1 MPKKQFA
8 LEKGGPKR
16 LLVSW
21 KGMWKGMWKNI
32 TLELDGAPLAT
43 AENKKMLIA
52 CQDFPIGDGT
62 TLRVQLSRGHWAELQ
77 LTRDGRPLPG
87 SGADPEVHLKTAWG
101 VLFFVAGV
109 NAVLGIAA
117 EAFDVEILLALGL
130 GYTSLVIAV
139 VFGGLG
145 FAVKTYR
152 SQVALIIATVL
163 LALDG
168 LTVILTAMEEGVRS
182 GLAGIVVRL
191 FLLMAMIQ
199 GVGAIRALKRES
211 GD

>member
-16 LLVSW
+16 VLVSW
-21 KGMWKGMWKNI
+21 KGMWKNFSV
-32 TLELDGAPLAT
+32 ELDGAPLGT
-43 AENKKMLIA
+43 VENQKMLKA
-52 CQDFPIGDGT
+52 GQDFPLGDGT
-62 TLRVQLSRGHWAELQ
+62 TLRVQLKTGLSGELQ
-77 LTRDGRPLPG
+77 LTRDGHPLPG
-87 SGADPEVHLKTAWG
+87 SGADPEVRLKTAWG

-130 GYTSLVIAV
+130 GYTSLAIAV

-152 SQVALIIATVL
+152 SQVALIVAIVL
-163 LALDG
+163 FALDG
-168 LTVILTAMEEGVRS
+168 LLVIFAAMEAGGRPGV
-182 GLAGIVVRL
+182 GGIIMRVL
-191 FLLMAMIQ
+191 LLMAMIQ
-199 GVGAIRALKRES
+199 GVGAIKALKQES
-211 GD
+211 GS